1 MLVTA
6 CALPNDP
13 CRPAAM
19 IFSYEQFQY
28 TIETLLKGLQLTLSI
43 GLYSI
48 FWSLLIGVGLA
59 LMRVSSQ
66 RLLSRF
72 ALCYSTLFRGTPL
85 LVQLFILYYGIG
97 TLDFVRHSPTLWWL
111 FSDGTRC
118 AILAIGLNSGAYI
131 SEVFRGG
138 LQSVPRGQ
146 IEAAQ
151 AIGMSPIKRFSRIVF
166 PLALRQALPAYS
178 NEIVIAIKG
187 TSLASTIAV
196 LDITGQA
203 RRVMSQNYAVMETF
217 IVAGLLYLIINFSLL
232 FLLQL
237 FERALGMHKAEQ

>member
-1 MLVTA
+1 M
-6 CALPNDP
+6 
-13 CRPAAM
+13 M
-19 IFSYEQFQY
+19 FSYEQFQY
-28 TIETLLKGLQLTLSI
+28 TLETLLKGLGLTLNI

-48 FWSLLIGVGLA
+48 VWSLIIGLALA
-59 LMRVSSQ
+59 LMRVSRHHFLAHS
-66 RLLSRF
+66 
-72 ALCYSTLFRGTPL
+72 ALAYSTLFRGTPL

-97 TLDFVRHSPTLWWL
+97 TLSFVRDTAWLWWL
-111 FSDGTRC
+111 FSDGARC

-138 LQSVPRGQ
+138 LQSVPKGQ

-151 AIGMSPIKRFSRIVF
+151 AIGMSPPKRFTRVTF

-187 TSLASTIAV
+187 TSLAATIAV

-232 FLLQL
+232 LLLQQL
-237 FERALGMHKAEQ
+237 ERALSIKRTTS

>member
-1 MLVTA
+1 
-6 CALPNDP
+6 
-13 CRPAAM
+13 M

-28 TIETLLKGLQLTLSI
+28 TVETLLKGLQLTLSI

-48 FWSLLIGVGLA
+48 FWSLVIGLGLA
-59 LMRVSSQ
+59 LMRVSGQ

-72 ALCYSTLFRGTPL
+72 ALCYSTVFRGTPL

-97 TLDFVRHSPTLWWL
+97 TLDFVRQSPTLWWL

-118 AILAIGLNSGAYI
+118 AIFAIWHNSAAYI
-131 SEVFRGG
+131 SEGFRVG
-138 LQSVPRGQ
+138 LQSVPRAP

-151 AIGMSPIKRFSRIVF
+151 AIVRSPFNRFSRIVF
-166 PLALRQALPAYS
+166 PLPFRQALPAYS

-203 RRVMSQNYAVMETF
+203 RRVMSQNYAVMDTF

-237 FERALGMHKAEQ
+237 LERGLGMHQTND